1 MPHLRHVEMVQFNN
15 NVLEGS
21 IVENRN
27 YILAIA
33 ICNFDSVEVKFITP
47 STMICSR
54 TSTSTT
60 VDQFFHTTGF
70 ISFL

>member
-33 ICNFDSVEVKFITP
+33 ICNFDSAEVKFI
-47 STMICSR
+47 TMICSR

-60 VDQFFHTTGF
+60 VDQFFHTGF
-70 ISFL
+70 ISYL